1 MNTFFMFI
9 KLWLGE
15 HLVKLLVNR
24 NSKLFLNEKK
34 LNEHVFMFIK
44 LWLNEF
50 LVNLLVNKFSKLF
63 LSERRC
69 LR

>member
-1 MNTFFMFI
+1 M
-9 KLWLGE
+9 K
-15 HLVKLLVNR
+15 
-24 NSKLFLNEKK
+24 KK

-63 LSERRC
+63 LSERTC
-69 LR
+69 LLVSAKK